1 MGTKVNSNYE
11 DLISFVRAS
20 SSGRATALRPVSY
33 GTELVTNGTYDTDL
47 SGWATASGYASFTQ
61 SSGQAT
67 GTSNGSSA
75 PQLNQSISTTVG
87 SIYQVKYELVSSTS
101 AGARFRVGTT
111 DTGNQI
117 FEEVVGTTT
126 GARTK
131 YIVATATTTYISIG
145 YGPSTNGL
153 TQTFDNVSVKKVL
166 FDQPDGTL
174 TLFEHPENVPRV
186 EYDADGNRL
195 GLLVEEQRTN
205 LLRYSEDFEN
215 SYWDSIS
222 NATADNNT
230 VTSPTGET
238 NGATITATGS
248 SYRAKIGII
257 TTQNTTVTFS
267 AFLKAGTQ
275 SIVGLHF
282 ADNLGDELND
292 NCDFDL
298 SNGTVSSEGSS
309 STAKIQDMGNGW
321 YRCSN
326 TYTTNAT
333 GSTLAVRLATSS
345 AGTYHV
351 FGAQV
356 EEASFP
362 TSYIKNEG
370 TSGGVTRSADVAS
383 IPVADF
389 GYNYNKGTVLV
400 EFQQDFEYGGTGFPR
415 VFEIG
420 DPSTERVNVYI
431 NENSGVLVAGANFN
445 NATQAGLALKTETD
459 GTVEATKVA
468 YAFADDDF
476 AASDDGDTV
485 AIDTS
490 GSFSGGTPRTKLL
503 LGSSNFCGHIKS
515 IKYYPRRL
523 TNAQLQDLTS

>member
-11 DLISFVRAS
+11 DLITYTRAS
-20 SSGRATALRPVSY
+20 KGYALRPVSY
-33 GTELVTNGTYDTDL
+33 GSNLVLNGTFGFNTNNWTAGGGASLL
-47 SGWATASGYASFTQ
+47 SFGKQLRVENPSSANFGYAVQ
-61 SSGQAT
+61 GVAT
-67 GTSNGSSA
+67 EVGEIYALSVDFNYIEANG
-75 PQLNQSISTTVG
+75 L
-87 SIYQVKYELVSSTS
+87 VK
-101 AGARFRVGTT
+101 VGTT
-111 DTGNQI
+111 SGGDQI
-117 FEEVVGTTT
+117 LTKSFGSADEGTHRFKFVATSTTT
-126 GARTK
+126 HIRVGLSVNTANVEAR
-131 YIVATATTTYISIG
+131 
-145 YGPSTNGL
+145 
-153 TQTFDNVSVKKVL
+153 FDNIVL
-166 FDQPDGTL
+166 QKITFDQPDGTL

-215 SYWDSIS
+215 SYWDNIS

-248 SYRAKIGII
+248 SHRAKIGII

-370 TSGGVTRSADVAS
+370 TSSGVTRSADVAS

-389 GYNYNKGTVLV
+389 GYNQSAGTVFIEAAINGIDGTYSRYVQFNGSPNNLGIYHHPSLDRVVYDKGTVGSLAHSSTGTLGS
-400 EFQQDFEYGGTGFPR
+400 FDKIIASSDSSGG
-415 VFEIG
+415 
-420 DPSTERVNVYI
+420 
-431 NENSGVLVAGANFN
+431 
-445 NATQAGLALKTETD
+445 
-459 GTVEATKVA
+459 
-468 YAFADDDF
+468 
-476 AASDDGDTV
+476 
-485 AIDTS
+485 AIDTNS
-490 GSFSGGTPRTKLL
+490 GSLDTTTTTVDSGVTTVIY
-503 LGSSNFCGHIKS
+503 LGSSGGVNNFLNGHIKS

-523 TNAQLQDLTS
+523 SNAQLVELTSQEEIS